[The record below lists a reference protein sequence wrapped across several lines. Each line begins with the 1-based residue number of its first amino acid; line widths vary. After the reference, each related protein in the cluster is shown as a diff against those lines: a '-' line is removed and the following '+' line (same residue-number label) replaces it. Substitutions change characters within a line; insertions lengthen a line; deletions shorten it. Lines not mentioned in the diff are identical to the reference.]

1 MRHKALLLCV
11 LQCALVHLSSAYA
24 QAPCSVVLLDC
35 AQRETVTAG
44 TPSLARKQA
53 TVKERLD
60 ANRARL
66 ANANSPESSSVSQAL
81 HSVVVE
87 GQAEPAAGDAVKNAF
102 NRNLPAPKR
111 TGIEHWARDDGARC
125 MVDHDCRGVFCSA
138 VCTAG
143 DGSMGNQRPGGFSV
157 R

>member
-1 MRHKALLLCV
+1 MWHKALLLCV
-11 LQCALVHLSSAYA
+11 LQCASVYLRCAYA
-24 QAPCSVVLLDC
+24 QLPCSVVLLDC
-35 AQRETVTAG
+35 TQRETATAS
-44 TPSLARKQA
+44 TPLPARKNA
-53 TVKERLD
+53 AVKERLD

-66 ANANSPESSSVSQAL
+66 ASANSPESSGGSQVL

-111 TGIEHWARDDGARC
+111 AGIEHWVRDDGARC
-125 MVDHDCRGVFCSA
+125 MVDHDCRGIFCSA
-138 VCTAG
+138 VCTVG
-143 DGSMGNQRPGGFSV
+143 DGSMGNQRPGGFSL